1 MATTRL
7 GWSIVEVGIAFSF
20 FGAGSIVLGPWLAH
34 MADRVGRRPIA
45 VLAPIPLAGFAVGLV
60 TELPQ
65 PAVFALAFVAGGAL
79 TAFSAS
85 WYALLAD
92 TAGERRLSRTFGI
105 ISAARPSASWSARS
119 APPSC
124 GRGSTSR
131 PACCSRRS
139 CRWSACAAMLTF
151 RPPPPA
157 LPSAT

>member
-34 MADRVGRRPIA
+34 MADRLGRRPIA

-60 TELPQ
+60 SNLPQ
-65 PAVFALAFVAGGAL
+65 AADFALAFVAGGAL
-79 TAFSAS
+79 TAFSAT

-105 ISAARPSASWSARS
+105 ISA
-119 APPSC
+119 
-124 GRGSTSR
+124 GSTIGIVIGALGAAELWARIDISAGMLLAALM
-131 PACCSRRS
+131 PLV
-139 CRWSACAAMLTF
+139 ACAAMLAF
-151 RPPPPA
+151 RPPRPA